1 MEKIIYFDNAATTFP
16 KPDVVYDFADKC
28 FREFCVSVG
37 RGQYKLASFA
47 ARLTDETRQLLQ
59 CLFHS
64 SNKKIVFTHTATEA
78 LNLLLQNI
86 IKDGANVYISP
97 FEHNAVTRVIEHIKK
112 QKELQVHVL
121 PFLLDKWEY
130 DMGKIKADFSL
141 CHPDVL
147 VVSHASNVCGFI
159 SPIKQLCALSK
170 EYDCTNII
178 DMCQSAG
185 IVDVELASDNYDYAV
200 FDGHKTLYGPFGV
213 AGIIGKPMDLF
224 DPIIVGG
231 TGVDSL
237 NQEMPSSLPERF
249 EAGSHNIVA
258 IAGLNAAIKWINS
271 IGVNNL
277 YAKEKQNHRKLI
289 EILLN
294 HSNIDIKSPLSNE
307 KSVGIVSCVF
317 RGYSSDSIGNVLSKN
332 DIAVRTGLH
341 CAPLAHK
348 TLGTLPAGTVRFS
361 TSWFTSEAD
370 FKELDNV
377 LSYIEENS

>member
-1 MEKIIYFDNAATTFP
+1 M
-16 KPDVVYDFADKC
+16 
-28 FREFCVSVG
+28 
-37 RGQYKLASFA
+37 
-47 ARLTDETRQLLQ
+47 
-59 CLFHS
+59 
-64 SNKKIVFTHTATEA
+64 
-78 LNLLLQNI
+78 
-86 IKDGANVYISP
+86 
-97 FEHNAVTRVIEHIKK
+97 
-112 QKELQVHVL
+112 
-121 PFLLDKWEY
+121 
-130 DMGKIKADFSL
+130 
-141 CHPDVL
+141 
-147 VVSHASNVCGFI
+147 
-159 SPIKQLCALSK
+159 
-170 EYDCTNII
+170 
-178 DMCQSAG
+178 
-185 IVDVELASDNYDYAV
+185 
-200 FDGHKTLYGPFGV
+200 
-213 AGIIGKPMDLF
+213 
-224 DPIIVGG
+224 
-231 TGVDSL
+231 
-237 NQEMPSSLPERF
+237 PERF

-370 FKELDNV
+370 FNELDNV